1 MSNFDLI
8 HVSNPNMQPLRL
20 DQLARSAPAI
30 FTDRGDDARS
40 EKYGHMSTL
49 DSIIALADHG
59 FQPVR
64 AIQRPKRVGGNNF
77 SQHMLTFQNQ
87 SVSAEFEGDTAPEI
101 ILYNSH
107 DGSSSMKLFGGAF
120 RFICSNG
127 MVAGEGFQHKL
138 MHRGADISADFESL
152 VIDTAEKLPT
162 LMQTIADLKAIKVN
176 KEQAIE
182 YTEEALGLR
191 WNYARSQSAVDAAGG
206 TGSFATLRTVGGTHT
221 PRRAGDEGMDAY
233 TLYQRTQEALI
244 RGGVPLLSYTKRN
257 PYGALRVASALR
269 SVPDTVKVNR
279 ALWDI
284 TEGLLA

>member
-8 HVSNPNMQPLRL
+8 HTSIENMQPLSL
-20 DQLARSAPAI
+20 SDLARTAPAI
-30 FTDRGDDARS
+30 FTNRGDDDRS
-40 EKYGHMSTL
+40 DKYGHMSTL
-49 DSIIALADHG
+49 DSIVALADYG

-64 AIQRPKRVGGNNF
+64 AIQRPKRVGGDNF

-87 SVSAEFEGDTAPEI
+87 NLSKQFEGDTAPEI

-138 MHRGADISADFESL
+138 THRGSDISGDFEAM

-162 LMQTIADLKAIKVN
+162 LMQTIADLKAIRVDAR
-176 KEQAIE
+176 QAVE
-182 YTEEALGLR
+182 YTEAALELR
-191 WNYARSQSAVDAAGG
+191 WAYARTQSVVDDAGG
-206 TGSFATLRTVGGTHT
+206 RGSFATLRTVGGTHT

-244 RGGVPLLSYTKRN
+244 RGGVPLVSFTKRN
-257 PYGALRVASALR
+257 PHGALRMATALR

-279 ALWDI
+279 DLWDI